1 MVKGFSLT
9 ASNLQS
15 NMIKKYEVTLIS
27 IAPNGK
33 NNIYDQLSDDCIGFF
48 GTLCIMKGNN
58 SILGGNFVVAFDENM
73 KCLFSDVGVI
83 QQLEDTIIITTKDR
97 IFTFGVYYKAF

>member
-1 MVKGFSLT
+1 MEKIIF
-9 ASNLQS
+9 
-15 NMIKKYEVTLIS
+15 MINCQMIVS
-27 IAPNGK
+27 V
-33 NNIYDQLSDDCIGFF
+33 FF